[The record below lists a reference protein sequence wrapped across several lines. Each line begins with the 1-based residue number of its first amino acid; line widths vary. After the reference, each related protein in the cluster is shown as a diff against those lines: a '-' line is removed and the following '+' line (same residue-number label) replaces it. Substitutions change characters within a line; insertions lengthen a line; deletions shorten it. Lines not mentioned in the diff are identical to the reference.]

1 MEERGP
7 QGLDKTKSGQLI
19 TVCHMKPLSF
29 MGSARKSF
37 GDFHGQRPVNRLLT
51 ANISWQSHFPIKIAG
66 VFHFFVN
73 HSRKNAFPMRF
84 ERTTFRLGGGRS
96 ILLSYGNMPRF
107 WLKTWVFQPRLQV
120 PVYEK
125 PGNFWANHQFSWAES
140 VTFFIT
146 GRCTFLCLDCPNP
159 SFIAEFWIIPNL
171 FRTQLHPPIECLA
184 EVRSYS

>member
-66 VFHFFVN
+66 V
-73 HSRKNAFPMRF
+73 
-84 ERTTFRLGGGRS
+84 LGGGRS

-140 VTFFIT
+140 VTFLIT

-159 SFIAEFWIIPNL
+159 SFIAEFVLSFTRQSNVWRRFLPIL
-171 FRTQLHPPIECLA
+171 RRRTLYPA
-184 EVRSYS
+184 ELQKHL